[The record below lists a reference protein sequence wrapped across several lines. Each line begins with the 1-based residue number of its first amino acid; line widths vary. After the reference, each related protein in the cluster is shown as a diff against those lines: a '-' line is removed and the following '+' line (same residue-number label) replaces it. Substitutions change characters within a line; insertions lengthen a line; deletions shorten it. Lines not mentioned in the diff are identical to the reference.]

1 MPLKKINGIK
11 INYVLDGQKHCPI
24 ITFVHGQA
32 FNLRSWSRQI
42 IAFKDQFQILRID
55 LRGHGLSE
63 MGELGSALRMSDMA
77 EDIIAVWDYLKI
89 EKSHYVGKSLGGM
102 IGFELAKKNTNRL
115 LSLTLVA
122 TQGKMPDGSL
132 GRMRRNVEAY
142 KSSPLK
148 MELAAN
154 QLLDRYLTKSLKERD
169 LSGYAL
175 LRESIIGMTVD
186 SYAFSSEAINA
197 MDYDDYLTDISL
209 PTLVIAGELDVPTP
223 PSRMQMYRKEI
234 PGAQWA
240 VIEGAAHLPN
250 FEKPKEFNLV
260 LTKFLGQLRT

>member
-1 MPLKKINGIK
+1 MPLKTINGIK
-11 INYVLDGQKHCPI
+11 INYVLDGQKHCPT

-32 FNLRSWSRQI
+32 FNLSSWSRQI
-42 IAFKDQFQILRID
+42 LAFKDQFQILRID

-63 MGELGSALRMSDMA
+63 MGGLGNALRMSDMA
-77 EDIIAVWDYLKI
+77 KDIIAVWDHLKI

-102 IGFELAKKNTNRL
+102 IGFELAKKNTIRL

-132 GRMRRNVEAY
+132 ERMRGNVEVY

-148 MELAAN
+148 MGLAAN
-154 QLLDRYLTKSLKERD
+154 QLLDRYLTKSLKEND
-169 LSGYAL
+169 FSGYAL
-175 LRESIIGMTVD
+175 LRENIIGMTVD
-186 SYAFSSEAINA
+186 AYAFSSEAINA
-197 MDYDDYLTDISL
+197 MDYDDYLTDINL

-223 PSRMQMYRKEI
+223 PSRMQIYGEKIR
-234 PGAQWA
+234 GAQWA

-260 LTKFLGQLRT
+260 LSKFLKQLRK